1 MKGQL
6 ITLFKLLKLLKNQGQ
21 LDFRMEGWKIDG
33 D

>member
-6 ITLFKLLKLLKNQGQ
+6 ITLFKLLKNQGQ